1 MDNPRNVK
9 GCEGCA
15 FPSQCRTPV
24 ALHPPRKK
32 KVVVVPA
39 VPAVVVTLPKT
50 EKREVEETQTVSL
63 KDVELG
69 QQDVGR
75 RSDPEVDF
83 ESFLDPALVEIT
95 RKQNEL
101 ADVKGRQSKV
111 QELLETLHGNGGKAE
126 SKGEKGERK
135 RLKKRSSAGASVV
148 EEERMRRD
156 VAHSLQDLV
165 LPVMDFW
172 SSGKGKG
179 KGAD

>member
-39 VPAVVVTLPKT
+39 VPAVVVNLPKV
-50 EKREVEETQTVSL
+50 EKREMQTVSL

-69 QQDVGR
+69 QQDAR
-75 RSDPEVDF
+75 RHSNPEVDF

-111 QELLETLHGNGGKAE
+111 QELLETLHGNAGKVE

-135 RLKKRSSAGASVV
+135 RLKKRSSAGAGVV
-148 EEERMRRD
+148 EEEKMRRD

-172 SSGKGKG
+172 NGGKGKQ